1 MPSDTEI
8 FDPQA
13 AGKAMLAGRQ
23 VMGLKGSE

>member
-1 MPSDTEI
+1 MPGDNEI
-8 FDPQA
+8 LNTQA